1 MNREALGKVL
11 SLSCVENYFLGY
23 FQERFDVRPL
33 YAESF
38 VPFRE
43 VMTAFLNEGVSYEN
57 YPLVRLQ
64 ETSEKLGLTEHRY
77 SEKFHYQK
85 NKLNLIRVN
94 REFFKGAKLLPWRS
108 DHYIALEKKKDGY
121 TYWNNYPLSEGM
133 IPEDRAVEIYD
144 GAYLIFQE
152 KGGFSE
158 HKYRE
163 LCALQY
169 ARIENQSVDAARITE
184 EQLINLRD
192 ALLVLKVLRKRV
204 TAWLAFEADNKRFD
218 GDLSFQI
225 HTEKL
230 IQLYERILVEI
241 QLQIV
246 RKKSDMGK
254 INEKLMQL
262 CEQERLWGKAI
273 QMRRG

>member
-1 MNREALGKVL
+1 M
-11 SLSCVENYFLGY
+11 
-23 FQERFDVRPL
+23 L

-43 VMTAFLNEGVSYEN
+43 VTNAFLNEGVSYEN

-77 SEKFHYQK
+77 SKKFHYQK

-94 REFFKGAKLLPWRS
+94 QEFFNRSKLLPWRA
-108 DHYIALEKKKDGY
+108 DHYIAIEKVKDGY
-121 TYWNNYPLSEGM
+121 VYWNNYPLSEGS
-133 IPEDRAVEIYD
+133 ISENRTNEIYD
-144 GAYLIFQE
+144 GACLVFQGVGE
-152 KGGFSE
+152 FNE

-169 ARIENQSVDAARITE
+169 ARIANQSVDEARITE
-184 EQLINLRD
+184 EKLVNLRD
-192 ALLVLKVLRKRV
+192 ALLVLKVLRKRI

-246 RKKSDMGK
+246 RKKSDIGK
-254 INEKLMQL
+254 INEKLLQL

>member
-1 MNREALGKVL
+1 MNRESLGKVL

-23 FQERFDVRPL
+23 FQDRFDVGSL
-33 YAESF
+33 YVESF
-38 VPFRE
+38 VPFQE
-43 VMTAFLNEGVSYEN
+43 VMNAFLKEHASYEN

-64 ETSEKLGLTEHRY
+64 ETSEKLGITEHRY
-77 SEKFHYQK
+77 SETLRYQK

-94 REFFKGAKLLPWRS
+94 KVFFSGSKLLPWRA

-121 TYWNNYPLSEGM
+121 AYWNNYPLSEG
-133 IPEDRAVEIYD
+133 ELSETRADEIYD
-144 GAYLIFQE
+144 GACLIFQE
-152 KGGFSE
+152 KGEFSE
-158 HKYRE
+158 HKYRK
-163 LCALQY
+163 LCVLQH
-169 ARIENQSVDAARITE
+169 ARIANQSIDEVRITE
-184 EQLINLRD
+184 EKLVNLRD

-204 TAWLAFEADNKRFD
+204 AAWFAFEADNKRFD
-218 GDLSFQI
+218 GDLNFQI

-246 RKKSDMGK
+246 RNKSNISK
-254 INEKLMQL
+254 INEKLMLL
-262 CEQERLWGKAI
+262 CEQERLWGKSI

>member
-1 MNREALGKVL
+1 MNRETLGKVL

-23 FQERFDVRPL
+23 FQERFDVRSL

-38 VPFRE
+38 VPFQK
-43 VMTAFLNEGVSYEN
+43 VMNAFLNEHASYEN

-77 SEKFHYQK
+77 SEKFCYQK
-85 NKLNLIRVN
+85 YKLNLIRVN
-94 REFFKGAKLLPWRS
+94 REFFKGVKLMTWRA
-108 DHYIALEKKKDGY
+108 DHYIALEKTKDGY
-121 TYWNNYPLSEGM
+121 AYWNNYPLSEGHM
-133 IPEDRAVEIYD
+133 SENRADEIYD
-144 GAYLIFQE
+144 GACLVFQE
-152 KGGFSE
+152 AGEFSE
-158 HKYRE
+158 QIYRE

-169 ARIENQSVDAARITE
+169 ARIENQSIDEVRITE
-184 EQLINLRD
+184 EKLVNLRD

-204 TAWLAFEADNKRFD
+204 AAWLAFEADNKRFD

-246 RKKSDMGK
+246 RKKSDISK

-262 CEQERLWGKAI
+262 CEQERLWSKAI

>member
-1 MNREALGKVL
+1 MSENRT
-11 SLSCVENYFLGY
+11 N
-23 FQERFDVRPL
+23 
-33 YAESF
+33 
-38 VPFRE
+38 
-43 VMTAFLNEGVSYEN
+43 
-57 YPLVRLQ
+57 
-64 ETSEKLGLTEHRY
+64 
-77 SEKFHYQK
+77 
-85 NKLNLIRVN
+85 
-94 REFFKGAKLLPWRS
+94 
-108 DHYIALEKKKDGY
+108 
-121 TYWNNYPLSEGM
+121 
-133 IPEDRAVEIYD
+133 EIYD
-144 GAYLIFQE
+144 GACLVFQE
-152 KGGFSE
+152 AGEFSG
-158 HKYRE
+158 HGYGE

-169 ARIENQSVDAARITE
+169 ARIANQSVDEARIAE
-184 EQLINLRD
+184 EKLVNFRD

-246 RKKSDMGK
+246 RKKSDIGK

-262 CEQERLWGKAI
+262 CEQERSWSKAI

>member
-1 MNREALGKVL
+1 MNRKTLGKVL

-23 FQERFDVRPL
+23 FQESFDVRSL

-38 VPFRE
+38 VPFQE
-43 VMTAFLNEGVSYEN
+43 VMNAFLNEHASYEN

-77 SEKFHYQK
+77 SEKFCYQK
-85 NKLNLIRVN
+85 GKLNLIRVN
-94 REFFKGAKLLPWRS
+94 REFFKGVKLMPWRA
-108 DHYIALEKKKDGY
+108 DHYIALEKTKDGY
-121 TYWNNYPLSEGM
+121 AYWNNYPLSEGTM
-133 IPEDRAVEIYD
+133 PENRVDEIYD
-144 GAYLIFQE
+144 GAYLVFQE
-152 KGGFSE
+152 EGEFNE
-158 HKYRE
+158 QKYRE

-169 ARIENQSVDAARITE
+169 ARIENQSIDEVRIHE
-184 EQLINLRD
+184 EKLVNLRD

-204 TAWLAFEADNKRFD
+204 AAWLAFEADNKRFD

-246 RKKSDMGK
+246 RKKSDIGK

-262 CEQERLWGKAI
+262 CEQERLSGKAI

>member
-1 MNREALGKVL
+1 MNREVLGKVL

-38 VPFRE
+38 VPFQE
-43 VMTAFLNEGVSYEN
+43 VMNAFLNEHASYEN

-77 SEKFHYQK
+77 SKKFCYQED
-85 NKLNLIRVN
+85 KLNLIRVN
-94 REFFKGAKLLPWRS
+94 REFFNSSKLLPWRA

-121 TYWNNYPLSEGM
+121 AYWNNYPLSKGHMSENRT
-133 IPEDRAVEIYD
+133 DEIYD
-144 GAYLIFQE
+144 GACLVFQK
-152 KGGFSE
+152 KGGFNE
-158 HKYRE
+158 QKYRE

-169 ARIENQSVDAARITE
+169 ARMGNQSADEVRITE
-184 EQLINLRD
+184 EKLVDLRD

-246 RKKSDMGK
+246 RKKSDIGK
-254 INEKLMQL
+254 INEKIIQL
-262 CEQERLWGKAI
+262 CDQERLWSKAI

>member
-94 REFFKGAKLLPWRS
+94 REFFNRSKLLPWRA
-108 DHYIALEKKKDGY
+108 DHYIAIEKVKDGY
-121 TYWNNYPLSEGM
+121 VW
-133 IPEDRAVEIYD
+133 
-144 GAYLIFQE
+144 
-152 KGGFSE
+152 K
-158 HKYRE
+158 
-163 LCALQY
+163 
-169 ARIENQSVDAARITE
+169 
-184 EQLINLRD
+184 
-192 ALLVLKVLRKRV
+192 
-204 TAWLAFEADNKRFD
+204 
-218 GDLSFQI
+218 
-225 HTEKL
+225 
-230 IQLYERILVEI
+230 
-241 QLQIV
+241 
-246 RKKSDMGK
+246 
-254 INEKLMQL
+254 
-262 CEQERLWGKAI
+262 
-273 QMRRG
+273 

>member
-1 MNREALGKVL
+1 MNREDLGKVL

-94 REFFKGAKLLPWRS
+94 REFFNRSKLLPWRA
-108 DHYIALEKKKDGY
+108 DHYIAIEKVKDGY
-121 TYWNNYPLSEGM
+121 AYWNNYPLSEGRM
-133 IPEDRAVEIYD
+133 SENRTNEIYD

-152 KGGFSE
+152 KGEFSE

-169 ARIENQSVDAARITE
+169 ARIANQSVDEVRITE
-184 EQLINLRD
+184 EKLVNLRD
-192 ALLVLKVLRKRV
+192 ALLVLKVLRKRI

-246 RKKSDMGK
+246 RKKSDIGK
-254 INEKLMQL
+254 INEKLLQL

>member
-1 MNREALGKVL
+1 MNREDLGKVL

-23 FQERFDVRPL
+23 FQERFDVRLL

-64 ETSEKLGLTEHRY
+64 ETSEKLGLTAHCY

-94 REFFKGAKLLPWRS
+94 REFFNRSKLLPWRK
-108 DHYIALEKKKDGY
+108 DHYIAIEKVKDGY
-121 TYWNNYPLSEGM
+121 AYWNNYPLSEGRM
-133 IPEDRAVEIYD
+133 SENRADEIYD

-152 KGGFSE
+152 KGEFSE

-163 LCALQY
+163 LSALQH
-169 ARIENQSVDAARITE
+169 ARIANQSVDAARITE

-246 RKKSDMGK
+246 RKKSDIGK